1 VISGSGG
8 HEAMEH
14 RWGER
19 FRVNLT
25 VTVRDSKGWTA
36 VARVRDVSISGAFF
50 ECRHAF
56 DSASWVTV
64 DFGHGASAQA
74 VDGYMARLTRE
85 GIGIEWAEF
94 APTAV
99 TDLLR
104 WRATLQRH
112 RPAERSSR
120 RGGIVD
126 PSMPTRRF
134 PGKPPFVAPEAGTS
148 RGSRRR

>member
-1 VISGSGG
+1 
-8 HEAMEH
+8 MEH

-36 VARVRDVSISGAFF
+36 VARIRDVSISGAFL
-50 ECRHAF
+50 ECRHGF
-56 DSASWVTV
+56 DSASWITV
-64 DFGHGASAQA
+64 YFGHGGRANP
-74 VDGYMARLTRE
+74 VDGYIARLTRE

-104 WRATLQRH
+104 SRASLQRH
-112 RPAERSSR
+112 RPGANSRRRGLVVTPTTPDSSSR
-120 RGGIVD
+120 ISAH
-126 PSMPTRRF
+126 PY
-134 PGKPPFVAPEAGTS
+134 VAPGAGSS

>member
-1 VISGSGG
+1 
-8 HEAMEH
+8 MEH

-36 VARVRDVSISGAFF
+36 VARIRDVSISGAFL

-56 DSASWVTV
+56 DSASWITV
-64 DFGHGASAQA
+64 NFGHGGSANP
-74 VDGYMARLTRE
+74 VEGYIARLTRE
-85 GIGIEWAEF
+85 GIGVEWAEF

-104 WRATLQRH
+104 SGASLQRQ
-112 RPAERSSR
+112 RPAAGSRR
-120 RGGIVD
+120 RGGGAIPATPD
-126 PSMPTRRF
+126 SLPRMPAKPYLA
-134 PGKPPFVAPEAGTS
+134 PGASTS

>member
-1 VISGSGG
+1 
-8 HEAMEH
+8 MEH

-36 VARVRDVSISGAFF
+36 VARIRDVSISGAFL
-50 ECRHAF
+50 ECRHTF
-56 DSASWVTV
+56 DSASWITV
-64 DFGHGASAQA
+64 NFGHGGNAHP
-74 VDGYMARLTRE
+74 VEGYIARLTRE

-99 TDLLR
+99 TDVLR
-104 WRATLQRH
+104 SGASLQRH
-112 RPAERSSR
+112 RPGANPRR
-120 RGGIVD
+120 RGGVGTPATPD
-126 PSMPTRRF
+126 SPSRPPAKPYIS
-134 PGKPPFVAPEAGTS
+134 PGAGSS

>member
-1 VISGSGG
+1 
-8 HEAMEH
+8 MEH

-36 VARVRDVSISGAFF
+36 VARVRDVSISGAFL

-56 DSASWVTV
+56 DSASWITV
-64 DFGHGASAQA
+64 NFGHGGGANPVEA
-74 VDGYMARLTRE
+74 YIARLTRE

-104 WRATLQRH
+104 AGASLQRH
-112 RPAERSSR
+112 RPAAGPRG
-120 RGGIVD
+120 RGGGVIPATPD
-126 PSMPTRRF
+126 SPQRMP
-134 PGKPPFVAPEAGTS
+134 PKPYVAPGASTS